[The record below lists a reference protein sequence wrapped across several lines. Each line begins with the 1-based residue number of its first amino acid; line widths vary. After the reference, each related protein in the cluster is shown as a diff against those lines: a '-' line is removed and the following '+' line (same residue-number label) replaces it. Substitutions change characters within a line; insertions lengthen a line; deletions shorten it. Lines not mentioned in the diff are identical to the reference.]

1 MAAMLDRVSNSVR
14 AAAPRPRGL
23 RTMLAAA
30 VLTVAAFGAAAQLR
44 SDHPDSYV
52 VKRGDTLW
60 DIAGRFLQRPWLWP
74 EIWQAN
80 PQIRNPH
87 LIYPGDV
94 ISLAYLDRVGLQA
107 GPRAEG
113 PVNAVPLGE
122 VEPFLKDLRVVD
134 SIDQLP
140 YVVGLEEDR
149 MRSSNGQLAYVR
161 GLEGIAPGQRYL
173 VVRPEKRYRHVDRA
187 GYCCDL
193 FQTED
198 LDARGQHMREPGTMW
213 SNWVFPSKNT
223 EFLGYELMTQSTGT
237 VTRGEVGGIQAS
249 TVLLDSEGREVRVGD
264 RLIPVEAQPYDLQFF
279 PHPPKLQVEYGRLQV
294 MAVADKMSS
303 GGPHDVIAI
312 SGGLLQGIDNGTVFS
327 IWRRGNSV
335 SDKVKAGLDRDED
348 VTMFEQKVR
357 LPDEF
362 AGHAMVFR
370 SFDKV
375 SYALVM
381 SSVKPTRIG
390 YELKHPD
397 APY

>member
-1 MAAMLDRVSNSVR
+1 MFAVALLTAAS
-14 AAAPRPRGL
+14 
-23 RTMLAAA
+23 LAAA
-30 VLTVAAFGAAAQLR
+30 VELR
-44 SDHPDSYV
+44 GNHPDTYV

-80 PQIRNPH
+80 PQIKNPH

-94 ISLAYLDRVGLQA
+94 ISLAYLDRVGLA
-107 GPRAEG
+107 RGPG
-113 PVNAVPLGE
+113 GTPINAVPLSE

-134 SIDQLP
+134 SIEGLP

-149 MRSSNGQLAYVR
+149 LRSSNGQVAYVR
-161 GLEGIAPGQRYL
+161 GIDGIAPGQRFL
-173 VVRPEKRYRHVDRA
+173 VVRPEKRYRHVARS
-187 GYCCDL
+187 GLCCDL

-198 LDARGQHMREPGTMW
+198 LDSRGRHMREGATYW
-213 SNWVFPSKNT
+213 SNVVFPSKHT

-249 TVLLDSEGREVRVGD
+249 TLVLDSEGREVRVGD
-264 RLIPVEAQPYDLQFF
+264 RLIPVEAQRYDLQFF
-279 PHPPKLQVEYGRLQV
+279 PHPPKQQQEYGRLQV
-294 MAVADKMSS
+294 MAVADMLTT

-312 SGGLLQGIDNGTVFS
+312 SGGSGQGIDNGTVFS
-327 IWRRGNSV
+327 VWRRGQSTV
-335 SDKVKAGLDRDED
+335 DRMKVDLDRDED
-348 VTMFEQKVR
+348 TVPYPDKVR

-370 SFDKV
+370 TFDKV

-381 SSVKPTRIG
+381 SSVKPTRVG